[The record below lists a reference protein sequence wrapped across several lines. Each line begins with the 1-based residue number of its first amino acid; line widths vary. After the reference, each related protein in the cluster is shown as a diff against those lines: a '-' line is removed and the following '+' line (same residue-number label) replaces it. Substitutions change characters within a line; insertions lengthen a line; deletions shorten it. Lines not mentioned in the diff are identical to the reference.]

1 MRYTSIKNK
10 LIHRP
15 QNADSKNK
23 HTKTNIT
30 MSNSDERFEEVE
42 LSQKEQIIELIAVS
56 IAILLLL
63 GSFMK
68 VMFF

>member
-1 MRYTSIKNK
+1 
-10 LIHRP
+10 
-15 QNADSKNK
+15 
-23 HTKTNIT
+23 

-42 LSQKEQIIELIAVS
+42 LSQKEQIIEFIAVS

>member
-1 MRYTSIKNK
+1 
-10 LIHRP
+10 
-15 QNADSKNK
+15 
-23 HTKTNIT
+23 

-42 LSQKEQIIELIAVS
+42 LSQKEQIIEFIAVS
-56 IAILLLL
+56 IAILLLV

>member
-1 MRYTSIKNK
+1 
-10 LIHRP
+10 
-15 QNADSKNK
+15 
-23 HTKTNIT
+23 

-56 IAILLLL
+56 IAIMLLL

>member
-1 MRYTSIKNK
+1 
-10 LIHRP
+10 
-15 QNADSKNK
+15 
-23 HTKTNIT
+23 

>member
-1 MRYTSIKNK
+1 MGIQLPTKLFRIKSN
-10 LIHRP
+10 I
-15 QNADSKNK
+15 K

-30 MSNSDERFEEVE
+30 MSNSDDRFEEVE

-56 IAILLLL
+56 IAVLLLL

>member
-1 MRYTSIKNK
+1 
-10 LIHRP
+10 
-15 QNADSKNK
+15 
-23 HTKTNIT
+23 

-42 LSQKEQIIELIAVS
+42 LSQREQIIEVIATSIAV
-56 IAILLLL
+56 LLLL

>member
-1 MRYTSIKNK
+1 M
-10 LIHRP
+10 
-15 QNADSKNK
+15 SKPDN
-23 HTKTNIT
+23 HF
-30 MSNSDERFEEVE
+30 DEVE

>member
-1 MRYTSIKNK
+1 
-10 LIHRP
+10 
-15 QNADSKNK
+15 
-23 HTKTNIT
+23 
-30 MSNSDERFEEVE
+30 MSNSDEHFEEVE
-42 LSQKEQIIELIAVS
+42 LSQREQIIELIAVS

>member
-1 MRYTSIKNK
+1 
-10 LIHRP
+10 
-15 QNADSKNK
+15 
-23 HTKTNIT
+23 

-42 LSQKEQIIELIAVS
+42 LSQKEQIIEFIAIS

>member
-1 MRYTSIKNK
+1 
-10 LIHRP
+10 
-15 QNADSKNK
+15 
-23 HTKTNIT
+23 
-30 MSNSDERFEEVE
+30 MSNSDEHFEEVE

>member
-1 MRYTSIKNK
+1 
-10 LIHRP
+10 
-15 QNADSKNK
+15 
-23 HTKTNIT
+23 
-30 MSNSDERFEEVE
+30 MSNSDDRFEEVE
-42 LSQKEQIIELIAVS
+42 LSQKDQIIEMIAVS